1 MRGSRT
7 WLAAAG
13 LALVCGLLGGCS
25 GADRYDAR
33 GVVLEIQREY
43 GQVVIDHEDIPG
55 LMPAMT
61 MNFDVADAALLD
73 RLAPGQEIAFVVEY
87 DRRSYRVVAFDVL
100 GTAGAGNGPETD
112 RARLANL
119 ARSAAP
125 APDFALVDQAGAP
138 LGLADLRGRALLL
151 DFVYTSCPG
160 PCPILTGR
168 HVSVQQAL
176 PPELHDRVRFV
187 SISLD
192 PERDT
197 PAALTA
203 YAEAR
208 GADLSNWSF
217 LTGEPE
223 QVDAVLS
230 DYGVG
235 SVRRPDGEID
245 HLVATF
251 LIDGRGRIVKRYV
264 GLDHEAATLTRDL
277 QAAATLP

>member
-1 MRGSRT
+1 MR
-7 WLAAAG
+7 WLVAIL
-13 LALVCGLLGGCS
+13 LAFACG
-25 GADRYDAR
+25 GAERYDAR
-33 GVVLEIQREY
+33 GVVQEIQRDY

-73 RLAPGQEIAFVVEY
+73 RLEPGQEIEFVVEY

-100 GTAGAGNGPETD
+100 GAGTGVEGD

-125 APDFALVDQAGAP
+125 APDFELVDQSGAP
-138 LGLADLRGRALLL
+138 LALADLRGRALLL
-151 DFVYTSCPG
+151 DFIYTRCPG

-176 PPELHDRVRFV
+176 PARLRERVRFV

-192 PERDT
+192 PENDT
-197 PAALTA
+197 PEALAA
-203 YAEAR
+203 YAQAR
-208 GADLSNWSF
+208 GVDLANWSL
-217 LTGEPE
+217 LTGDPAR
-223 QVDAVLS
+223 VAAVLK

-235 SVRRPDGEID
+235 SVRQPDGEID

-251 LIDGRGRIVKRYV
+251 LIDGQGRIVKRYV

-277 QAAATLP
+277 QAVATLP